1 MKTDFQRKIDRV
13 LGRQL
18 ALLLNVLVRILGK
31 LLRIDHSLDKDFERI
46 VVCKYKGMGSIIQS
60 TPLLQTLRKRY
71 PNAHIT
77 YVSTA
82 SNKGIIQK
90 LDMIDEALYLS
101 DKNMFSLLSSIWSL
115 LWKMWRQRPEL
126 YIDLEVYSNFSSL
139 ITTMSMAKNRVGFYL
154 RSTHYRLGT
163 YTHMMFFNNS
173 LPISS
178 IYLQAARLLN
188 CDDFI
193 TDLYP
198 LESELKDYTKS
209 MSAIGLSDQ
218 KAFITINPNASDL
231 RLERR
236 WPASHFQALIEKLR
250 LNFPDY
256 QLVLLGAPSEASYV
270 ASLYEPYASDEMILN
285 AAGKT
290 NMEELIFVIGKADL
304 MITNDTG
311 PMHMAFAT
319 ETTTVSLYGPSNS
332 DHYGHYKNN
341 YVVQKALYCSPCIHE
356 FEQSPCKGDNQCMQL
371 ISVSDVMEQV
381 MQAMEDMKNGGQ
393 ISKKSNIIYDTGNG
407 VLGLVT
413 R

>member
-18 ALLLNVLVRILGK
+18 ALLLNVLVRIVGK
-31 LLRIDHSLDKDFERI
+31 LLRIDHSLDKNFKCI

-71 PNAHIT
+71 PKAKIIF
-77 YVSTA
+77 VSTI
-82 SNKGIIQK
+82 SNKGILQK
-90 LDMIDEALYLS
+90 MDMIDEALYLS
-101 DKNMFSLLSSIWSL
+101 DKNVFTLVRSIWLL
-115 LWKMWRQRPEL
+115 LWKMWRKRPEL

-163 YTHMMFFNNS
+163 YTHMMFFNNV

-178 IYLQAARLLN
+178 IYLQAARLLD
-188 CDDFI
+188 CDSYI

-198 LESELKDYTKS
+198 LKSTHQEYTQS
-209 MSAIGLSDQ
+209 LINIGLNGSKD
-218 KAFITINPNASDL
+218 FIAINSNASDL

-236 WPASHFQALIEKLR
+236 WSASQFQSLMENLR
-250 LNFPDY
+250 LNFPNY
-256 QLVLLGAPSEASYV
+256 QLVLLGAPAEAAYVSE
-270 ASLYEPYASDEMILN
+270 LYQAFAADDMVIN
-285 AAGKT
+285 IAGKT
-290 NMEELIFVIGKADL
+290 NIEELIFVIDKAHL

-311 PMHMAFAT
+311 PMHIAFAT
-319 ETTTVSLYGPSNS
+319 ATTTVSLYGPSNS

-341 YVVQKALYCSPCIHE
+341 YVVQKAIYCSPCIHE
-356 FEQSPCKGDNQCMQL
+356 FELSPCNGNNQCMQQ
-371 ISVSDVMEQV
+371 IGVADVMKEV
-381 MQAMEDMKNGGQ
+381 MQAMEDMRNGGQ
-393 ISKKSNIIYDTGNG
+393 LSKKTNIIYDTGKG

>member
-18 ALLLNVLVRILGK
+18 ALLLNVLVRIVGK
-31 LLRIDHSLDKDFERI
+31 LLRLDHSLDKDFTRI

-77 YVSTA
+77 FVSTV
-82 SNKGIIQK
+82 SNKGILQK
-90 LDMIDEALYLS
+90 MDMIDEVLYLS
-101 DKNMFSLLSSIWSL
+101 DKNMFSLGKSIWSL
-115 LWKMWRQRPEL
+115 LWKMWRRKPEL

-139 ITTMSMAKNRVGFYL
+139 ITTMSMAKNRIGFYL

-163 YTHMMFFNNS
+163 YTHMMFFNNV

-178 IYLQAARLLN
+178 IYLQVARLLN
-188 CDDFI
+188 CD
-193 TDLYP
+193 TYTTELYP
-198 LESELKDYTKS
+198 LKSSYNSYTKS
-209 MSAIGLSDQ
+209 LIDIGLNGE
-218 KAFITINPNASDL
+218 KPFIAINPNASDL

-236 WPASHFQALIEKLR
+236 WSASKFTSLIESLR

-256 QLVLLGAPSEASYV
+256 QLVLLGAPIEANYV
-270 ASLYEPYASDEMILN
+270 SALYQNFISDEMVLN
-285 AAGKT
+285 IAGKT
-290 NMEELIFVIGKADL
+290 SIEELIFVIDKAHL

-311 PMHMAFAT
+311 PMHIAFAT
-319 ETTTVSLYGPSNS
+319 GTTTVSLYGPSNS

-356 FEQSPCKGDNQCMQL
+356 FELSPCNGNNQCMQL
-371 ISVSDVMEQV
+371 IGVQDVMNEV
-381 MQAMEDMKNGGQ
+381 MQAIDDMKHGGQ
-393 ISKKSNIIYDTGNG
+393 ISKKTNIIYDTGEG